1 MQQLN
6 CRHQIK
12 QQPREVLMGI
22 GVVGT
27 GTDMAAV
34 DHHQQQQQEVVADI
48 DIETGIADG
57 MGTGTAADGVAA
69 ANNKVDTASR

>member
-1 MQQLN
+1 
-6 CRHQIK
+6 
-12 QQPREVLMGI
+12 MGI

-34 DHHQQQQQEVVADI
+34 DHHHQQQEVVADI

-69 ANNKVDTASR
+69 AKNKADTASR